1 MEPKTVVIL
10 GAGWAGLSLAHQ
22 LLQNVAPKV
31 PGTKVI
37 LVSPN
42 SHFFWNIAAPRGVI
56 SGEISDSHLFSPIL
70 PAFDHYQHHEQ
81 FEFILGAARSI
92 GHASNTVQIQ
102 LNQKQGDVLTRV
114 DTLREVV
121 YDHLI
126 IATGSRIVSNLPFK
140 SVGSYED
147 HLEAWHELQAKI
159 DAAGTI
165 VIAGGGPT
173 GVEVAGELASKFGR
187 TKEITLVE
195 NSESLLYGRLPS
207 VSETAER
214 DLEKLGVRMIYKNR
228 ATQSADDDS
237 HTIHLSKGGTLTA
250 DLFLPLY
257 GVVVNNAFIPDE
269 LMDWEGNLKLDSTLR
284 VVGTTNIWGVGDVG
298 NVEPKQL
305 SSVLSQVEFLSGVL
319 ESVLV
324 EGKPVEEISKVYTP
338 VIRSPL
344 FIALGR
350 HLATGQFGSWKI
362 FGFIV
367 SFLKGRKLYLNN
379 ASGFIGGKT
388 RQPFF

>member
-1 MEPKTVVIL
+1 MESKTIVIL

-42 SHFFWNIAAPRGVI
+42 SHFFWNIAAPRAVI
-56 SGEISDSHLFSPIL
+56 SGEISDSQIFSPIL
-70 PAFDHYQHHEQ
+70 PAFDHYQNHEQ
-81 FEFILGAARSI
+81 FEFILGAARAI
-92 GHASNTVQIQ
+92 GPASNTVQIQ
-102 LNQKQGDVLTRV
+102 LDQKQGDGLTRI

-147 HLEAWHELQAKI
+147 HLEAWHGLQAKI
-159 DAAGTI
+159 DAAATI

-187 TKEITLVE
+187 TKKITLVE

-207 VSETAER
+207 VSQTAER

-237 HTIHLSKGGTLTA
+237 RAIHLSKGGTLTA

-269 LMDWEGNLKLDSTLR
+269 LLDWEGNLKLDSTLR
-284 VVGTTNIWGVGDVG
+284 VQGTTNIWGAGDVG

-305 SSVLSQVEFLSGVL
+305 GSVLAQVEFLTGVL

-324 EGKPVEEISKVYTP
+324 EGKPVGEITERYTP
-338 VIRSPL
+338 AGRSPL

-350 HLATGQFGSWKI
+350 QLATGQFGTWKV
-362 FGFIV
+362 FGFVV
-367 SFLKGRKLYLNN
+367 SLLKGRKLYLNN
-379 ASGFIGGKT
+379 ASSFINGKT